1 MVYFLFLIFVF
12 TGSIPLSTTRKPQL
26 MGLFR
31 FYTLK
36 YTHNSHHRNRMEQT
50 ERIKRMEQQFNK
62 SASALM
68 QLSAALD
75 QLQASQEA
83 IKELSDYYGSET
95 WKQDFADDE
104 SGRLPQ
110 DLQRGV
116 LSEDAIWN
124 LLEDYRELKLRMQSF
139 VDIQ

>member
-1 MVYFLFLIFVF
+1 
-12 TGSIPLSTTRKPQL
+12 
-26 MGLFR
+26 
-31 FYTLK
+31 
-36 YTHNSHHRNRMEQT
+36 MEQT

-83 IKELSDYYGSET
+83 IKEISDYYGSET